1 MRYLLD
7 TNVVS
12 ELRRRRPDARVA
24 SWRTGV
30 LSSEICISVLVAG
43 EIRKGIEI
51 VRERDV
57 VRARE
62 FEEWLEGLL
71 RAFADRV
78 LPLTVATADA
88 WGRLPRART
97 LPVVDS
103 LLLASAAEHGLTF
116 VSREADRYADIGV
129 PVLNPW
135 H

>member
-1 MRYLLD
+1 M
-7 TNVVS
+7 
-12 ELRRRRPDARVA
+12 A

-51 VRERDV
+51 VRERDG

-135 H
+135 R